1 MMEEYTKKVIEPS
14 VTKKVKEEKV
24 LPIFQKRQHW
34 CFRFEGLLHKF
45 STEAEAKTKYKEL
58 NK

>member
-1 MMEEYTKKVIEPS
+1 METGYKTKDMKAETKK
-14 VTKKVKEEKV
+14 KEEA

-34 CFRFEGLLHKF
+34 CFKLAGNLYKF
-45 STEAEAKTKYKEL
+45 PTEAEAKTKYKEL

>member
-1 MMEEYTKKVIEPS
+1 MMEENTKKVIEPS
-14 VTKKVKEEKV
+14 VTKKVKEEV

>member
-14 VTKKVKEEKV
+14 VTKKVKEV

-34 CFRFEGLLHKF
+34 CFRFEGLLYKF

>member
-1 MMEEYTKKVIEPS
+1 MESGYKTKDMKAETKKE
-14 VTKKVKEEKV
+14 V

-34 CFRFEGLLHKF
+34 CFRHNGDLYKF
-45 STEAEAKTKYKEL
+45 PTEAEAKTKYKEL

>member
-1 MMEEYTKKVIEPS
+1 MESGYKTKDMRAPKSKI
-14 VTKKVKEEKV
+14 EKV

-34 CFRFEGLLHKF
+34 CFKLNGQLFKY
-45 STEAEAKTKYKEL
+45 SSEAEAKSKYKEL